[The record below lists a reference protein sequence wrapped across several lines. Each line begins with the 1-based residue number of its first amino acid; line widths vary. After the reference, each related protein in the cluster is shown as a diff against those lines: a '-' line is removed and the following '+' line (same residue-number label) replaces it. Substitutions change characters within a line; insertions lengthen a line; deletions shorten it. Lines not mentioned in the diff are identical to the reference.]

1 MLLSTISQANI
12 ITLLGIE
19 SLPEDEKKEIV
30 MSTIELVEAR
40 VLERVLSALD
50 EDGRGELLEKMEKE
64 DLENLL
70 DFLVHKNI
78 DLAAIYDEEILKA
91 KVELAKIAHEE

>member
-1 MLLSTISQANI
+1 MLLTAISQANI

-30 MSTIELVEAR
+30 MSMIELIEAR
-40 VLERVLSALD
+40 VLERVLGSLD
-50 EDGRGELLEKMEKE
+50 EKGREKLLEKMEEE

-70 DFLVHKNI
+70 DLLVQNNI
-78 DLAAIYDEEILKA
+78 DLAALYDEEILKA
-91 KVELAKIAHEE
+91 KVELAKIAAEK